1 MYNGWLLN
9 WVILFKIE
17 KWKVIGYDIL
27 LKKRYWENLM
37 KIGLKSESGLDMIM
51 RNS

>member
-1 MYNGWLLN
+1 MYNGWLIN

-27 LKKRYWENLM
+27 LKKKILRKFNENWIKELKWFRYDNE
-37 KIGLKSESGLDMIM
+37 K
-51 RNS
+51 